1 MRTMAIDD
9 SLLSRIGRGD
19 RRAVAHCIEE
29 YSGLVWSLARRF
41 IANESDAEE
50 AVQEIF
56 LEIWSTA
63 ARFDPARSGEATY
76 ISMIARRRLID
87 QVRKS
92 GREPGKEPLQD
103 HEQDLSRD
111 GQVALES
118 AVDTSRVLQLIET
131 MDPPQDEILRM
142 STWLGMS
149 HAAIASQ
156 TELPL
161 GTVKSHLRRG
171 LLRIRE
177 QLADFAGTDSGD
189 TA

>member
-1 MRTMAIDD
+1 MASED
-9 SLLSRIGRGD
+9 SLLERVGRGD
-19 RRAVAHCIEE
+19 RDAVAECIER

-41 IANESDAEE
+41 IANESDAEDV
-50 AVQEIF
+50 VQEIF

-63 ARFDPARSGEATY
+63 DRYDRSRSGEATY

-87 QVRKS
+87 RVRKMS
-92 GREPGKEPLQD
+92 REPASEPLQD
-103 HEQDLSRD
+103 VEQLLTRD
-111 GQVALES
+111 GQTAIES
-118 AVDTSRVLQLIET
+118 AVDTRRVIEVIET
-131 MDPPQDEILRM
+131 MEPVQQRVLRM

-149 HAAIASQ
+149 HAAIARD
-156 TELPL
+156 TEMPL

-177 QLADFAGTDSGD
+177 QLADFAGTDGGE

>member
-1 MRTMAIDD
+1 MATEEPV
-9 SLLSRIGRGD
+9 LERVGRGD
-19 RRAVAHCIEE
+19 REAVAQCIEL

-56 LEIWSTA
+56 VEIWSTA
-63 ARFDPARSGEATY
+63 SRFDPARSGEATF

-87 QVRKS
+87 RVRKS
-92 GREPGKEPLQD
+92 GREPEREPLQD
-103 HEQDLSRD
+103 HEQFLTRD
-111 GQVALES
+111 GHITLES
-118 AVDTSRVLQLIET
+118 AADTSRVLRVIET
-131 MDPPQDEILRM
+131 LDAPQQQVLRM

-149 HAAIASQ
+149 HAAIAEH
-156 TELPL
+156 TEMPL

-177 QLADFAGTDSGD
+177 QLRDFAGTDGGE